1 MSSLRIGHG
10 ESDRIPD
17 GMMYNFTTWAQA
29 LHHVVDQV
37 GTEKINL
44 IGHSLGGGITGYY
57 SSIFTEKVNK
67 LILLDS
73 GGMPMIRENYQDHT
87 KKSLE
92 QYLKFAG

>member
-1 MSSLRIGHG
+1 
-10 ESDRIPD
+10 
-17 GMMYNFTTWAQA
+17 MMYNFTTWAQA

-37 GTEKINL
+37 GTKKINL

-92 QYLKFAG
+92 QYLKFAGQTSNNSHFFKLQ

>member
-1 MSSLRIGHG
+1 
-10 ESDRIPD
+10 
-17 GMMYNFTTWAQA
+17 MMYNFTTWAQA

-37 GTEKINL
+37 GTDKINL

-92 QYLKFAG
+92 QYLKFAGQTSNNSHFFKLQ